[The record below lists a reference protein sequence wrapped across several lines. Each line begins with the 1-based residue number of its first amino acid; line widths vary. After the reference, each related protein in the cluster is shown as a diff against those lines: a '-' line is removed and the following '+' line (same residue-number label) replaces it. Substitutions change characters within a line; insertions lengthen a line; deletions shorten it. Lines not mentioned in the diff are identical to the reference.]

1 MRNAESTPHLDAC
14 LWSPASVPRM
24 SGHRLQ
30 PLEKPA
36 NRLSLRVSAESRLCR
51 CSVSEVTL
59 LRSRTRGTR
68 RERNRGVSSL
78 LHDTLLSNLK
88 DWPAEASW
96 CAYGTALDGRQAVI
110 PVPNQKHARCHD
122 VEDIAIRIV
131 NLGVEVRT
139 MQIPGCQG

>member
-78 LHDTLLSNLK
+78 LHDTLLGDLK

-96 CAYGTALDGRQAVI
+96 CANLDGSRWSPTPSFQF
-110 PVPNQKHARCHD
+110 Q
-122 VEDIAIRIV
+122 IR
-131 NLGVEVRT
+131 NRLDAMT
-139 MQIPGCQG
+139 